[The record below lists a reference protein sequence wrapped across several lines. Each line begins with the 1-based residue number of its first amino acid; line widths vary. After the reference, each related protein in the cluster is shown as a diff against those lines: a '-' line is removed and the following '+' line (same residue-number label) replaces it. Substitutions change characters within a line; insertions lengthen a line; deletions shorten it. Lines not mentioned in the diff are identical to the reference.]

1 MRSSILTSFRSIHRS
16 NSTRVPKVMVDFA
29 GKLALAPMVRSG
41 ELPTRLMAL
50 KYGADLV
57 WGPEIVDRKVMTCKR
72 INNEKLNTV
81 DFISDDG
88 KVAFRTQREQENGK
102 LIFQIGSADPELA
115 VRGAKVVAEDVD
127 GIDLNCGCPKSFSTH
142 SGMGAGLLTNP
153 DLLVRILTKL
163 VQDVGKVY
171 NIPISAKIR
180 LLDNEKPDPT
190 VLLID
195 KICKTGISNLTVHCR
210 TKVMRNREAPLRSL
224 LPELIKC
231 TSMNNVSFIINGA
244 IRNRREHELIKKI
257 FGEDVGCMIA
267 ESAECNPSVFSDT
280 PLTWNKV
287 VAEFINLAVKYE
299 NHPSNTKYI
308 VLNQIPGKSP
318 FYQKF
323 CRTKN
328 YDEFIQLA
336 GSIDEEGSKIM
347 MKYLLKNVLI
357 NPDEFDWYE
366 YDNHGKRSF
375 STDLKELHK
384 SSSTD
389 SSQKKQKLLE
399 ISA

>member
-1 MRSSILTSFRSIHRS
+1 
-16 NSTRVPKVMVDFA
+16 MVDFT
-29 GKLALAPMVRSG
+29 GKLALSPMVRSG

-72 INNEKLNTV
+72 VHNEELNTV

-88 KVAFRTQREQENGK
+88 KVAFRTQREQEKGK
-102 LIFQIGSADPELA
+102 LIFQIGSSDPDFA
-115 VRGAKVVAEDVD
+115 VQGSKVVAEDVD

-142 SGMGAGLLTNP
+142 SGMGAGLLSNP
-153 DLLVRILTKL
+153 DLLTNILKRL
-163 VQDVGKVY
+163 VQDVGSVY

-180 LLDNEKPDPT
+180 LLDNEKPEPT

-195 KICKTGISNLTVHCR
+195 QICKTGISNLTVHCR
-210 TKVMRNREAPLRSL
+210 TKVMRNRDAPLRSF

-231 TSMNNVSFIINGA
+231 TRMNNVSFIINGA
-244 IRNRREHELIKKI
+244 IQNRREYELMKKT

-267 ESAECNPSVFSDT
+267 ESAECNPSVFSDI

-287 VAEFINLAVKYE
+287 VPEFINLAAKYD

-323 CRTKN
+323 CRTKS

-336 GSIDEEGSKIM
+336 GSIDEEGNKIM
-347 MKYLLKNVLI
+347 MKYLQKNVLI
-357 NPDEFDWYE
+357 SPDEFDRYE
-366 YDNHGKRSF
+366 YHNHGKRSF
-375 STDLKELHK
+375 STDLQQLHK
-384 SSSTD
+384 SSHND
-389 SSQKKQKLLE
+389 SSLKKQKPLE
-399 ISA
+399 LSA